1 MSFFFRGGSR
11 QRPTPQEIVRSIK
24 DSLVALDTKTGA
36 KVLYGGRPSLP
47 RRLGV
52 RMHFPSAPRPICAC
66 VLAAGAALLE
76 VDLLCLESCTGSLD
90 LS

>member
-36 KVLYGGRPSLP
+36 KVLYGGR
-47 RRLGV
+47 RLASA
-52 RMHFPSAPRPICAC
+52 FPSTPRPIRARAC
-66 VLAAGAALLE
+66 SLLASPWVLLL
-76 VDLLCLESCTGSLD
+76 LLFS
-90 LS
+90 